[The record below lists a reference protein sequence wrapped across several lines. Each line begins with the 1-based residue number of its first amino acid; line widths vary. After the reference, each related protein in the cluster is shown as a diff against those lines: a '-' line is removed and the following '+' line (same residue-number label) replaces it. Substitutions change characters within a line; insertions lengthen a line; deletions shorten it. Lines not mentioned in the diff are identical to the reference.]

1 MKFIQ
6 EYTKEEIKEK
16 FNTLIDGNF
25 IVRKTNN
32 RKIGFISIRNK
43 HNISLINEN
52 IIDDINSIMLILP
65 NATNENVIEIKVNQR
80 EKLYPYNIILANIS
94 HSLIKNKNIYPD
106 DLIITIEANDIDIQ
120 VDINRKIDNLEFLNN
135 TLIENN
141 QFKKFLF
148 KDRNSLL
155 LFLFKYHFLN
165 FINQNKEY
173 NFKIS
178 NNSYFIKGNSIY
190 LHIQDFEVYKGI
202 MESSIEKFID
212 SDEKK
217 RHLSDLLFTHFGYIE
232 DIIKNNTRLFLN
244 SYLNNIPIFENK
256 EEIYDILKKG
266 E

>member
-6 EYTKEEIKEK
+6 EYTKEELKEN

-32 RKIGFISIRNK
+32 RKIGFISLRNK
-43 HNISLINEN
+43 YNISLINEKVN
-52 IIDDINSIMLILP
+52 DDINSIMLILP
-65 NATNENVIEIKVNQR
+65 NTTNNNIIEIKVNQK

-120 VDINRKIDNLEFLNN
+120 VDVNRKTDNLEFLNN
-135 TLIENN
+135 VLIENN
-141 QFKKFLF
+141 LYKKFLF

-178 NNSYFIKGNSIY
+178 NNSYFVKDNSIY
-190 LHIQDFEVYKGI
+190 LHIQNFEVYKGV
-202 MESSIEKFID
+202 MESNIERFID

-217 RHLSDLLFTHFGYIE
+217 RHLSDLLFIHFSYIE
-232 DIIKNNTRLFLN
+232 DLIKNNTRLFVN
-244 SYLNNIPIFENK
+244 SYLNNVPIFENK
-256 EEIYDILKKG
+256 EEIYSILKEG